1 MALYRNRTKWEMK
14 FIEQKDDRYM
24 DGQLDIST
32 IRHIL
37 EKNRSSTNIEI

>member
-1 MALYRNRTKWEMK
+1 MK

-32 IRHIL
+32 IRKLENYIL